1 MVQLV
6 KKVSQFINTNGLPT
20 NESRMLVTVSGGADS
35 VALLR
40 ILLMLRYECHVV
52 HCNFHL
58 RGEESNRDELF
69 VKNLCEQ
76 LSIPCDVI
84 SLDTK
89 EYARKNALSIE
100 MAAREQR
107 YEAFEKLRIEKGC
120 DYIAVA
126 HHMEDS
132 AETILLNLI
141 RGTGITG
148 LTGIAPLMGKIVRP
162 LLGVK
167 RQEIEDF
174 LRSIS
179 QPYVTDSTNESDEFA
194 RNKVRNRIIP
204 AMEEINPAAV
214 DNIIRTAHH
223 LQGTQDLLDNRSS
236 EEASITILHG
246 FLHPYGYNETQ
257 VSNLITALKRNQQ
270 TLIPSGNGSSGTT
283 LVVSRKQFDKETMP
297 RAKNTF
303 CLDIRKVMFPISIR
317 TWKQG
322 DKIYPFG
329 MNGKSK
335 LVSDIL
341 TDAKL
346 SRQERERQQVLCVGN
361 EIAWIVN
368 IRSDERFR
376 VHDDATEII
385 VFETI
390 KQQ

>member
-1 MVQLV
+1 
-6 KKVSQFINTNGLPT
+6 
-20 NESRMLVTVSGGADS
+20 
-35 VALLR
+35 
-40 ILLMLRYECHVV
+40 MLRYECHVV

-69 VKNLCEQ
+69 VTNLCEQ

-84 SLDTK
+84 SFDTK
-89 EYARKNALSIE
+89 EFARKNALSIE

-107 YEAFEKLRIEKGC
+107 YEAFEKLRKEKGC

-141 RGTGITG
+141 RGTGISG

-174 LRSIS
+174 LRSIN

-194 RNKVRNRIIP
+194 RNKVRNQIIP
-204 AMEEINPAAV
+204 IMEEINPAAV
-214 DNIIRTAHH
+214 DNMIHTAHH
-223 LQGTQDLLDNRSS
+223 LQGTQDLLENRSS
-236 EEASITILHG
+236 EEASVTILHG

-270 TLIPSGNGSSGTT
+270 TLIPSGNGSSDTM
-283 LVVSRKQFDKETMP
+283 LVVSRKHFDKKTMP

-303 CLDIRKVMFPISIR
+303 CLDIREAKFPISLR

-322 DKIYPFG
+322 DKFYPFG

-346 SRQERERQQVLCVGN
+346 SRQERERQQVLCIGN